1 MKEQNIFIGQ
11 VSDYLKKELGKF
23 TKTMLVCDSS
33 LPFLYI
39 NDFINTFQFVTF
51 TGFTPNPLYEQ
62 VAEGVDIFN
71 KNNCD
76 SIIAIGGGST
86 IDVAKCIKL
95 YSKMNKDDI
104 YLNQEY
110 KDTGVPC
117 VAIPT
122 TAGTGSESTR
132 YAVIYYAGKKQSVTH
147 ESIIPD
153 TVILDAKLLETLPI
167 YQKKCTLLDALSQ
180 GIESWWSVNST
191 SESIVYSKETINHIY
206 KNIYE
211 YINISSDNLCKEM
224 LIGANF
230 GGRAINITQTTGAH
244 AMSYKLTSLY
254 KLPHGHA
261 VGVCLPEIWEYML
274 NNLDKCIDKRGKE
287 YLAKTFLDIA
297 KALDCE
303 TPKEAIEKYRQILVD
318 LDIKKP
324 VSKDREKD
332 LEILTNSVNITRLAN
347 NPVSLDKETIRSI
360 YEQIVL

>member
-1 MKEQNIFIGQ
+1 MKETKILIGQ
-11 VSDYLKKELGKF
+11 VSDYLEKELGNFNKP
-23 TKTMLVCDSS
+23 MLVCDSS

-39 NDFINTFQFVTF
+39 NDYIKTFQFVTF

-62 VAEGVDIFN
+62 VAEGTTLFN

-104 YLNQEY
+104 YLNQQY
-110 KDTGVPC
+110 KDTGVPIL
-117 VAIPT
+117 AIPT
-122 TAGTGSESTR
+122 TAGTGSEATR
-132 YAVIYYAGKKQSVTH
+132 YAVIYYQDKKQSVTH

-153 TVILDAKLLETLPI
+153 TVILDAKLIETLPL

-180 GIESWWSVNST
+180 GIEAWWSVNST
-191 SESIVYSKETINHIY
+191 DQSIIYSKQTINHIF

-211 YINISSDNLCKEM
+211 YINTSSLDLCKQI
-224 LIGANF
+224 LIGANW
-230 GGRAINITQTTGAH
+230 GGKAINITQTTGAH

-254 KLPHGHA
+254 NLPHGHA
-261 VGVCLPEIWEYML
+261 VALCLPEVWEYMV
-274 NNLDKCIDKRGKE
+274 NNLHKCIDKRGKD
-287 YLAKTFLDIA
+287 YLVKTFFDIA

-318 LDIKKP
+318 LGINKP
-324 VSKDREKD
+324 VSKTREKD
-332 LEILTNSVNITRLAN
+332 LEILTLSVNLTRLAN
-347 NPVSLDKETIRSI
+347 NPVKLDKEAIRSI
-360 YEQIVL
+360 YEKIVL